1 MSTKGPQGVVP
12 VSPMLNISNV
22 MLSQSFP
29 NKFHVYRPEQPI
41 PIAGRRSTA
50 LRLPIIANAL

>member
-29 NKFHVYRPEQPI
+29 NKFRACRPEQPI
-41 PIAGRRSTA
+41 PIAGWRSTA
-50 LRLPIIANAL
+50 LRLPSIANAL